1 MMSKMSKMY
10 PLEWLDSLIIN
21 TFNAQPDSISSISE
35 HDTEILC
42 ENVIA
47 EAHKIKTQIKLD
59 VFEMRSKREI
69 RLVVR
74 KYHSSFVFLL
84 DCTMESRKNENFSHS
99 NFVRIFDLLV
109 STLDDLLSFV
119 EIRFANYM
127 SLDQRIPVTY
137 LNMWKM
143 EFETA
148 LESMLKKKRFED
160 KQNNEFE
167 RILGMLLLHMQ
178 GSNMAKCTYRHV
190 LYQRE
195 LLKEL
200 EGFTFD
206 ATEVGSFSALDLMLI
221 RLNFNCKEYTDYLI
235 GKITS
240 YVQSYESLSEKFEK
254 VLFCYTKLA
263 QINSNIKIT
272 FIPARENLITFLEIW
287 FANELRYLEKK
298 IDLLIREQNNF
309 TDISNIWRADESS
322 KLECVLSADQIGL
335 ILRATDESR
344 IVKAK
349 SMSYFFKS
357 IVPYLSTPAK
367 KDLSYQSVRSKSY
380 NAEERDKEIA
390 IHSLEKI
397 IRKIKT
403 Y

>member
-1 MMSKMSKMY
+1 MSKMY

-21 TFNAQPDSISSISE
+21 TFNPKPDSISSISE
-35 HDTEILC
+35 NDTEILC
-42 ENVIA
+42 GNVIA
-47 EAHKIKTQIKLD
+47 EAQKIKAQIKLD
-59 VFEMRSKREI
+59 VFETRSKREI
-69 RLVVR
+69 RLLVR

-84 DCTMESRKNENFSHS
+84 DSIMESRKKENFSHS
-99 NFVRIFDLLV
+99 NFIKIFDVLV
-109 STLDDLLSFV
+109 STLDDLLSFM

-127 SLDQRIPVTY
+127 SLDQRIPFAY
-137 LNMWKM
+137 SHMWKK
-143 EFETA
+143 EFRA
-148 LESMLKKKRFED
+148 GLESMLKKKRFED

-200 EGFTFD
+200 ENFSFD
-206 ATEVGSFSALDLMLI
+206 ATDVGCFSALDLMLI

-240 YVQSYESLSEKFEK
+240 YVQSYEILFERFEN
-254 VLFCYTKLA
+254 VLYCYTKLA
-263 QINSNIKIT
+263 QINSNLKIT
-272 FIPARENLITFLEIW
+272 FIPARQNLITFLEIW

-309 TDISNIWRADESS
+309 TGTSNIWRADESS
-322 KLECVLSADQIGL
+322 KLECILSADQIGL

-349 SMSYFFKS
+349 SMAYFFKS
-357 IVPYLSTPAK
+357 IVPFLSTPVK